1 MPRRPGMPTMPVT
14 PRWAAVAGSRKLP
27 RGPVFA
33 APWVISA
40 VAVLAIAG
48 SAADGLATEAAVS
61 RAREIPGPHIHG
73 LAVDPL
79 DPKVVWVAAH
89 GGLLRIRNGRWERVG
104 NHTYDH
110 MSFLVHPRQ
119 PRVLLTSG
127 HPGPRDRRPNPLGVE
142 VSRDGGLSW
151 QPLAL
156 TGEADFHAAAQSWS
170 DPRVLYGWNVAR
182 RAGLYRSRDGGRTWA
197 YVGERGLS
205 WVFSLTVHPRDPNT
219 VFAAT
224 QEGLAVSR
232 DGGERWQR
240 LDGPLGRIPVT
251 ALAFHPREPHRV
263 YAYAASPELGLVL
276 STDGGSTWSS
286 LGVFLGAQDA
296 VGYLALDPANSKVL
310 YLSTLSADLYRSR
323 DGGKTLDRLAQ
334 AGRVLAP

>member
-1 MPRRPGMPTMPVT
+1 
-14 PRWAAVAGSRKLP
+14 
-27 RGPVFA
+27 VFT
-33 APWVISA
+33 APWVVSA

-61 RAREIPGPHIHG
+61 RVREIPGPHIHG

-89 GGLLRIRNGRWERVG
+89 GGLLRIRKGRWERVG

-110 MSFLVHPRQ
+110 MGFLVHPRQ

-127 HPGPRDRRPNPLGVE
+127 HPGPQDRRPNPLGVE
-142 VSRDGGLSW
+142 VSRDAGLSW

-170 DPRVLYGWNVAR
+170 DPGVLYGWNVAR
-182 RAGLYRSRDGGRTWA
+182 RTGLYRSRDGGRTWA

-205 WVFSLTVHPRDPNT
+205 WVLSLAVHPRDPNT

-224 QEGLAVSR
+224 RQGLFVSR

-251 ALAFHPREPHRV
+251 ALAFHPREPYRV
-263 YAYAASPELGLVL
+263 YAYAASSELGLVL
-276 STDGGSTWSS
+276 STDGGSTWNS
-286 LGVFLGAQDA
+286 LGFFLGGQDA
-296 VGYLALDPANSKVL
+296 VGQLALDPADPKTL
-310 YLSTLSADLYRSR
+310 YLSTFSADLYRSA
-323 DGGKTLDRLAQ
+323 DGGKTLQRLVEK
-334 AGRVLAP
+334 GRVLAP